1 MRNVYKEIDREINAS
16 RDGSSKKY
24 LLVILSTKLCEKKEL
39 NEKERLVYIMKHKK
53 FTLGM
58 VALIVLLIVLLI
70 GCGTILGLALD
81 GETSTSISQG
91 EIIDS
96 EIEVKGTGELKWYG
110 ETSLISEEMVLPN
123 NIVNSDAALND
134 FLYSDSTV
142 ALLVEI
148 PEENI
153 YVYGLKENGT
163 DGENDYL
170 YYCHGICIRQGNE
183 IQVIDIDW
191 GIYRDIPQIQYED
204 YDDDGQKEIAMI
216 LRSAS
221 GTDLSLLDLHIFE
234 KSDDGGLIDNYFT
247 DWAEQLYK
255 MVTYEIDENRILKL
269 YVEGIQFEEVD
280 ISTLEDEWG
289 EKFKELAFGNNV
301 KIFFEDGKIYLQVYP
316 MVNVGNWVTP
326 QEITNV
332 YFQTE
337 VKYNNGYK
345 LSYN

>member
-1 MRNVYKEIDREINAS
+1 
-16 RDGSSKKY
+16 
-24 LLVILSTKLCEKKEL
+24 
-39 NEKERLVYIMKHKK
+39 MKHKK
-53 FTLGM
+53 ITLGM
-58 VALIVLLIVLLI
+58 VVLIVILIVLLI
-70 GCGTILGLALD
+70 GCGAILKSALD
-81 GETSTSISQG
+81 VETSTSSSQG

-96 EIEVKGTGELKWYG
+96 EIEVKGTGGLEWYG
-110 ETSLISEEMVLPN
+110 ETSLIPEGMVLPN
-123 NIVNSDAALND
+123 NIVNSDVALND

-142 ALLVEI
+142 ALLAEI
-148 PEENI
+148 PEEDI

-163 DGENDYL
+163 GGENNYL

-191 GIYRDIPQIQYED
+191 GIYMDIPQIQYED
-204 YDDDGQKEIAMI
+204 YDGDGQKEIAMI

-221 GTDLSLLDLHIFE
+221 GVDLSPLDLHIFE
-234 KSDDGGLIDNYFT
+234 KSDDGGFIDNYFS

-255 MVTYEIDENRILKL
+255 MVTYEIDESRILKL
-269 YVEGIQFEEVD
+269 YVDAIQFDEVD
-280 ISTLEDEWG
+280 ISNLEDEWG
-289 EKFKELAFGNNV
+289 EKFKEIAFGNNAKFFFEGD
-301 KIFFEDGKIYLQVYP
+301 KIFLQVLP

-326 QEITNV
+326 QEITNI